1 MAAQT
6 EQQPVGS
13 TSWDDADADQMKI
26 PATRNSRRLSRVVVR
41 VVLAVIGLVVAV
53 CPEQAIAKTRSKAKK
68 RGREDKRVCVESY
81 YKAKESLQAGRLL
94 DAKEP
99 LGRCARPV
107 CGSFLQQECT
117 KLYLQMDS
125 DVPSVVP
132 VVVDAAGAPG
142 AAFEVRMDG
151 ELLTSKLD
159 GIAIPVNPGWHDFA
173 FSAENRVFAT
183 QKILIA
189 QGQRNRAISVS
200 QRPPEG
206 KTLAAP
212 ASIRTK
218 TADAKAV
225 AVAEPDSGSESESE
239 RVARPIRRKASV
251 PEAQPKTGAS
261 WGTYALGGVGL
272 AGVGAAGLFS
282 YWGRQDN
289 DVLKT
294 SCAPNCNPSSVHHI
308 RMLYL
313 ASDVSGGIGVA
324 SLVAST
330 WLFLHARSGEEKAS
344 TQVARL
350 RSVDVRPSASGAY
363 ATIGGTF

>member
-1 MAAQT
+1 MDNA
-6 EQQPVGS
+6 
-13 TSWDDADADQMKI
+13 SWDDAEADRRKAV
-26 PATRNSRRLSRVVVR
+26 ATRDSRRLSRVVVK
-41 VVLAVIGLVVAV
+41 VALAVIGLLVAV
-53 CPEQAIAKTRSKAKK
+53 CPEQALAKTRSKAKK
-68 RGREDKRVCVESY
+68 PGRDDKRVCVESY
-81 YKAKESLQAGRLL
+81 YKAKESLQSGRLL

-99 LGRCARPV
+99 LGRCARPA

-117 KLYLQMDS
+117 VLYLQMDS

-132 VVVDAAGAPG
+132 VVVDAADGAG
-142 AAFEVRMDG
+142 AAFEVKMDG

-159 GIAIPVNPGWHDFA
+159 GIAIPINPGWHE
-173 FSAENRVFAT
+173 FSFSTENRVFAT
-183 QKILIA
+183 QRILIA
-189 QGQRNRAISVS
+189 QGQRNRPISVS

-206 KTLAAP
+206 KTPAAP
-212 ASIRTK
+212 ASLRTK
-218 TADAKAV
+218 AGDTKAV
-225 AVAEPDSGSESESE
+225 AVVEPESDSHSESESGLE
-239 RVARPIRRKASV
+239 RVARPVRRKASV
-251 PEAQPKTGAS
+251 SEAQAKKGAS
-261 WGTYALGGVGL
+261 WGTYALAGVGL

-313 ASDVSGGIGVA
+313 ASDVSGGVGVA
-324 SLVAST
+324 ALVAST
-330 WLFLHARSGEEKAS
+330 WLFLHARSDEDRAT

-350 RSVDVRPSASGAY
+350 RSLDVRPSASGAY